1 MNESHYTE
9 KICKVNAKSENA
21 RCFICVYGMHNSC
34 FHESKN
40 YGIIKSNIF
49 FTDKKTETM
58 KIKDFGKYFSGNLPC
73 LREIFLFR
81 EGAKDYDKKRKGYYH
96 IRFAAGALWSDKM
109 LSESRKSMAAA
120 HCHHPVCPVHRR

>member
-1 MNESHYTE
+1 MNEFHYTE

-58 KIKDFGKYFSGNLPC
+58 KIKDFGKYFSGNFGKYSYFGK
-73 LREIFLFR
+73 E
-81 EGAKDYDKKRKGYYH
+81 KD
-96 IRFAAGALWSDKM
+96 A
-109 LSESRKSMAAA
+109 
-120 HCHHPVCPVHRR
+120 